1 MPERGDVRFG
11 DSMYKPDALDLR
23 ITREIGTP
31 RSAQWNVRESYASI
45 AKRVGVDEETVR
57 KRIKKQEKMGIIQGW
72 RATIHPNLIGCVDA
86 FVDLEVNSRLN
97 KEQIISQLKLLEGVV
112 AISNFEGRGLD
123 VFLFAE
129 PERVLSRKVQLIC
142 TMCGADDYV
151 CSNYLPSCDMNP
163 TETDW
168 RIIWSMRNDPR
179 KSISD
184 IAKEARVASKTVN
197 RRLKLLTDRR
207 ALFLIGLPNF
217 RQTAGTTGNFL
228 ISCSDKSIIS
238 AVSEAILSKFQSTA
252 FVAVTASYQSYNIF
266 FHNLSEA
273 EAALQWIENLDGVTT
288 VRMWIMKDLSYVWDW
303 LDDQMK
309 KHLTTTST
317 T

>member
-1 MPERGDVRFG
+1 MSESEDVRFDG
-11 DSMYKPDALDLR
+11 SMYKPDSLDLR

-57 KRIKKQEKMGIIQGW
+57 KRIKRAEKMGIVQGW

-86 FVDLEVNSRLN
+86 FVDLEVNANLN
-97 KEQIISQLKLLEGVV
+97 KIQIISQLKLLEGVI
-112 AISNFEGRGLD
+112 AITDFEGVGLD
-123 VFLFAE
+123 VLFFVE
-129 PERVLSRKVQLIC
+129 PGEALSRKLELIRE
-142 TMCGADDYV
+142 MCGAKEYIW
-151 CSNYLPSCDMNP
+151 SNYLPPCDLKP

-179 KSISD
+179 RNISD
-184 IAKEARVASKTVN
+184 IAKEARVATKTVN
-197 RRLKLLTDRR
+197 RRLKLLTERR

-217 RQTAGTTGNFL
+217 RQTMGITGNFL
-228 ISCSDKSIIS
+228 ISCSNKEMTSS
-238 AVSEAILSKFQSTA
+238 VSENVLNKFQNTA
-252 FVAVTASYQSYNIF
+252 FAAVTPSYQSYNIF

-273 EAALQWIENLDGVTT
+273 ESARKWIGKIEGVAT
-288 VRMWIMKDLSYVWDW
+288 VRMWIMKDLIYVWDW

-309 KHLTTTST
+309 KHLATTL
-317 T
+317 